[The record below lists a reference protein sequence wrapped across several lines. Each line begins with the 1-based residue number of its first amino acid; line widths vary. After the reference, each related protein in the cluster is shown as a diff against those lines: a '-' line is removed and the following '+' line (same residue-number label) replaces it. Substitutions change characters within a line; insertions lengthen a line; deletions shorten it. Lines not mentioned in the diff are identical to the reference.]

1 MLTGRASKVT
11 PLFSDLSYLFYS
23 VYKDP
28 ITDKVKKSKRG
39 KMALVKNGDE
49 KLDFETIQHAQHMNG
64 DIEAKDV
71 LVPVFQD
78 GEILVDFTLGPD

>member
-1 MLTGRASKVT
+1 
-11 PLFSDLSYLFYS
+11 
-23 VYKDP
+23 
-28 ITDKVKKSKRG
+28 
-39 KMALVKNGDE
+39 MALVKNGDE

-78 GEILVDFTLGPD
+78 GEILVDFTLGPDLSQSTIKEVLDVFK